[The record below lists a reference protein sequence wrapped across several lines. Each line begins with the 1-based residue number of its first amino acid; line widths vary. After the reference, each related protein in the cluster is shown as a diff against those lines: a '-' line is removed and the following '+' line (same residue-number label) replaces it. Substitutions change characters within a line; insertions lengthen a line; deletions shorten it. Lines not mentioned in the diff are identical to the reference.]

1 MRNER
6 YRKNAI
12 SVRERHNERKN
23 EVYSNPDVLL
33 EYSHNNV
40 TFKACEAA
48 TYAQQFDRMVEEGV
62 ISTRGLKPDAYVFD
76 ELVFDVNGRWLLE
89 STPIMDFRKSEENT
103 MQVMIWTEL
112 KKLRRSR
119 MLLVALFGLCMV
131 LVIVTA
137 QGFFAG
143 GNEAYGMEPEWYL
156 TGVQSLGTL
165 YALPGIIALFGSY
178 IICRES
184 QEDVLK
190 SLLLIPVN
198 MGKMV
203 VAKVMVI
210 LVFSV
215 GTYLVLFLA
224 AFAVEMAFHAQVL
237 TAAIFL
243 HYLKIYL
250 VDGICVFF
258 AVLPIICFITEK
270 KLDYWLSLLAAE
282 VYSFITIFVG
292 NLGTI
297 SKLYPL
303 VAAFTLSGYY
313 ESTPAEILLSVISM
327 ALCGTISGILIY
339 RLSKRDALQ

>member
-1 MRNER
+1 
-6 YRKNAI
+6 
-12 SVRERHNERKN
+12 
-23 EVYSNPDVLL
+23 
-33 EYSHNNV
+33 
-40 TFKACEAA
+40 
-48 TYAQQFDRMVEEGV
+48 
-62 ISTRGLKPDAYVFD
+62 
-76 ELVFDVNGRWLLE
+76 
-89 STPIMDFRKSEENT
+89 

-215 GTYLVLFLA
+215 GTYFVLFLA
-224 AFAVEMAFHAQVL
+224 LSQNLFGGWNLRFLRSVAYYLLHYRKKAGLLAQPSGSGSLLLYHDLCGKPGNHIQTVSAGGCVHAFRVLRIHPGGNPAQCDFDGVVRYDIRHPDLSAEQKGRFAVKLWHQVL
-237 TAAIFL
+237 SEA
-243 HYLKIYL
+243 
-250 VDGICVFF
+250 
-258 AVLPIICFITEK
+258 
-270 KLDYWLSLLAAE
+270 
-282 VYSFITIFVG
+282 
-292 NLGTI
+292 
-297 SKLYPL
+297 
-303 VAAFTLSGYY
+303 
-313 ESTPAEILLSVISM
+313 
-327 ALCGTISGILIY
+327 
-339 RLSKRDALQ
+339 

>member
-1 MRNER
+1 
-6 YRKNAI
+6 
-12 SVRERHNERKN
+12 
-23 EVYSNPDVLL
+23 
-33 EYSHNNV
+33 
-40 TFKACEAA
+40 
-48 TYAQQFDRMVEEGV
+48 
-62 ISTRGLKPDAYVFD
+62 
-76 ELVFDVNGRWLLE
+76 
-89 STPIMDFRKSEENT
+89 

-203 VAKVMVI
+203 VAKEE
-210 LVFSV
+210 
-215 GTYLVLFLA
+215 A
-224 AFAVEMAFHAQVL
+224 ARIIERANKEAELEKQKAADDVKQQIVAVSAMIA
-237 TAAIFL
+237 
-243 HYLKIYL
+243 
-250 VDGICVFF
+250 
-258 AVLPIICFITEK
+258 
-270 KLDYWLSLLAAE
+270 
-282 VYSFITIFVG
+282 
-292 NLGTI
+292 
-297 SKLYPL
+297 SKLI
-303 VAAFTLSGYY
+303 AKSIDESESNAIIEQTLNEMG
-313 ESTPAEILLSVISM
+313 ENTW
-327 ALCGTISGILIY
+327 
-339 RLSKRDALQ
+339 RN

>member
-1 MRNER
+1 
-6 YRKNAI
+6 
-12 SVRERHNERKN
+12 
-23 EVYSNPDVLL
+23 
-33 EYSHNNV
+33 
-40 TFKACEAA
+40 
-48 TYAQQFDRMVEEGV
+48 
-62 ISTRGLKPDAYVFD
+62 
-76 ELVFDVNGRWLLE
+76 
-89 STPIMDFRKSEENT
+89 

-156 TGVQSLGTL
+156 TGVQSLGTM

-210 LVFSV
+210 LVFSG
-215 GTYLVLFLA
+215 GTYLLLFLA

-237 TAAIFL
+237 QQR
-243 HYLKIYL
+243 
-250 VDGICVFF
+250 FF
-258 AVLPIICFITEK
+258 
-270 KLDYWLSLLAAE
+270 
-282 VYSFITIFVG
+282 
-292 NLGTI
+292 GTI
-297 SKLYPL
+297 SKSIWWMEF
-303 VAAFTLSGYY
+303 AFS
-313 ESTPAEILLSVISM
+313 SPCCLLSASLPKRSLITGS
-327 ALCGTISGILIY
+327 AFWQRKFARSSRSSWETWEPYPNCIRWWLRSRFPGITNPP
-339 RLSKRDALQ
+339 RRKSCSV

>member
-1 MRNER
+1 
-6 YRKNAI
+6 
-12 SVRERHNERKN
+12 
-23 EVYSNPDVLL
+23 
-33 EYSHNNV
+33 
-40 TFKACEAA
+40 
-48 TYAQQFDRMVEEGV
+48 
-62 ISTRGLKPDAYVFD
+62 
-76 ELVFDVNGRWLLE
+76 
-89 STPIMDFRKSEENT
+89 

-156 TGVQSLGTL
+156 TGVQSLGTM

-190 SLLLIPVN
+190 SLLLIPV
-198 MGKMV
+198 KM
-203 VAKVMVI
+203 
-210 LVFSV
+210 
-215 GTYLVLFLA
+215 
-224 AFAVEMAFHAQVL
+224 
-237 TAAIFL
+237 
-243 HYLKIYL
+243 
-250 VDGICVFF
+250 
-258 AVLPIICFITEK
+258 
-270 KLDYWLSLLAAE
+270 DYWLSLLAAE

-297 SKLYPL
+297 SKLYPV

>member
-1 MRNER
+1 
-6 YRKNAI
+6 
-12 SVRERHNERKN
+12 
-23 EVYSNPDVLL
+23 
-33 EYSHNNV
+33 
-40 TFKACEAA
+40 
-48 TYAQQFDRMVEEGV
+48 
-62 ISTRGLKPDAYVFD
+62 
-76 ELVFDVNGRWLLE
+76 
-89 STPIMDFRKSEENT
+89 

-156 TGVQSLGTL
+156 TGVQSLGTM

-215 GTYLVLFLA
+215 GTYGSDFLA
-224 AFAVEMAFHAQVL
+224 LSQNRFGGWNLRFLRSVAYYLLHYRKKAGLLAQPSGSGSLLLYHDLCGKPGNHIQTVSAGGCVHAFRVLRIHPGGNPAQCDFDGVVRYDIRHPDLSAEQKGRFAVKLWHQVL
-237 TAAIFL
+237 SEA
-243 HYLKIYL
+243 
-250 VDGICVFF
+250 
-258 AVLPIICFITEK
+258 
-270 KLDYWLSLLAAE
+270 
-282 VYSFITIFVG
+282 
-292 NLGTI
+292 
-297 SKLYPL
+297 
-303 VAAFTLSGYY
+303 
-313 ESTPAEILLSVISM
+313 
-327 ALCGTISGILIY
+327 
-339 RLSKRDALQ
+339 

>member
-1 MRNER
+1 
-6 YRKNAI
+6 
-12 SVRERHNERKN
+12 
-23 EVYSNPDVLL
+23 
-33 EYSHNNV
+33 
-40 TFKACEAA
+40 
-48 TYAQQFDRMVEEGV
+48 
-62 ISTRGLKPDAYVFD
+62 
-76 ELVFDVNGRWLLE
+76 
-89 STPIMDFRKSEENT
+89 

-156 TGVQSLGTL
+156 TGVQSLGTM

-237 TAAIFL
+237 TAAIFW

-282 VYSFITIFVG
+282 VYSFITIFVE
-292 NLGTI
+292 TWEP
-297 SKLYPL
+297 YPNCIRWWL
-303 VAAFTLSGYY
+303 RSRFPGIMNPPRRKSC
-313 ESTPAEILLSVISM
+313 SV
-327 ALCGTISGILIY
+327 
-339 RLSKRDALQ
+339 

>member
-1 MRNER
+1 
-6 YRKNAI
+6 
-12 SVRERHNERKN
+12 
-23 EVYSNPDVLL
+23 
-33 EYSHNNV
+33 
-40 TFKACEAA
+40 
-48 TYAQQFDRMVEEGV
+48 
-62 ISTRGLKPDAYVFD
+62 
-76 ELVFDVNGRWLLE
+76 
-89 STPIMDFRKSEENT
+89 

-156 TGVQSLGTL
+156 TGVQSLGTM

-215 GTYLVLFLA
+215 GTYLLLFLA

-237 TAAIFL
+237 TAAIF
-243 HYLKIYL
+243 
-250 VDGICVFF
+250 
-258 AVLPIICFITEK
+258 
-270 KLDYWLSLLAAE
+270 
-282 VYSFITIFVG
+282 
-292 NLGTI
+292 GTI
-297 SKLYPL
+297 SKSIWWMEF
-303 VAAFTLSGYY
+303 AFS
-313 ESTPAEILLSVISM
+313 SPCCLLSASLPKRSLITGS
-327 ALCGTISGILIY
+327 AFWQRKFTRSSRSSWETWEPYPNCIRWWLRSRFPGIMNPP
-339 RLSKRDALQ
+339 RRKSCSV

>member
-1 MRNER
+1 
-6 YRKNAI
+6 
-12 SVRERHNERKN
+12 
-23 EVYSNPDVLL
+23 
-33 EYSHNNV
+33 
-40 TFKACEAA
+40 
-48 TYAQQFDRMVEEGV
+48 
-62 ISTRGLKPDAYVFD
+62 
-76 ELVFDVNGRWLLE
+76 
-89 STPIMDFRKSEENT
+89 

-143 GNEAYGMEPEWYL
+143 GDEAYGMEPEWYL
-156 TGVQSLGTL
+156 TGVQSLGTM
-165 YALPGIIALFGSY
+165 YALPSIIALFGSY

-215 GTYLVLFLA
+215 GTYFVLFLA
-224 AFAVEMAFHAQVL
+224 AFAVD
-237 TAAIFL
+237 
-243 HYLKIYL
+243 LKIYL

-327 ALCGTISGILIY
+327 VLCGMISGILIY

>member
-1 MRNER
+1 
-6 YRKNAI
+6 
-12 SVRERHNERKN
+12 
-23 EVYSNPDVLL
+23 
-33 EYSHNNV
+33 
-40 TFKACEAA
+40 
-48 TYAQQFDRMVEEGV
+48 
-62 ISTRGLKPDAYVFD
+62 
-76 ELVFDVNGRWLLE
+76 
-89 STPIMDFRKSEENT
+89 

-156 TGVQSLGTL
+156 TGVQSLGTM

-215 GTYLVLFLA
+215 GTYFVLFLA

-237 TAAIFL
+237 TAAIFW
-243 HYLKIYL
+243 HYLKNLFGGWNLRFLRSVAYYL
-250 VDGICVFF
+250 LHYRKKAGLLAQPSGSGSLLPYHDLCGKPGNHIQTVSAGGCVHAFRVLRIHPGGNPAQCDFDGVVRYDIRHPDLSAEQKGRF
-258 AVLPIICFITEK
+258 AV
-270 KLDYWLSLLAAE
+270 KLWHQVLSEA
-282 VYSFITIFVG
+282 
-292 NLGTI
+292 
-297 SKLYPL
+297 
-303 VAAFTLSGYY
+303 
-313 ESTPAEILLSVISM
+313 
-327 ALCGTISGILIY
+327 
-339 RLSKRDALQ
+339 

>member
-1 MRNER
+1 
-6 YRKNAI
+6 
-12 SVRERHNERKN
+12 
-23 EVYSNPDVLL
+23 
-33 EYSHNNV
+33 
-40 TFKACEAA
+40 
-48 TYAQQFDRMVEEGV
+48 
-62 ISTRGLKPDAYVFD
+62 
-76 ELVFDVNGRWLLE
+76 
-89 STPIMDFRKSEENT
+89 

-143 GNEAYGMEPEWYL
+143 GDEAYGMEPEWYL
-156 TGVQSLGTL
+156 TGVQSLGTM

-215 GTYLVLFLA
+215 GTYLVLWQPLLWKWLFMPRSLR
-224 AFAVEMAFHAQVL
+224 QR
-237 TAAIFL
+237 
-243 HYLKIYL
+243 
-250 VDGICVFF
+250 FF
-258 AVLPIICFITEK
+258 
-270 KLDYWLSLLAAE
+270 
-282 VYSFITIFVG
+282 
-292 NLGTI
+292 GTI
-297 SKLYPL
+297 SKSIWWMEFAFSLQCCPL
-303 VAAFTLSGYY
+303 SA
-313 ESTPAEILLSVISM
+313 
-327 ALCGTISGILIY
+327 
-339 RLSKRDALQ
+339 

>member
-1 MRNER
+1 
-6 YRKNAI
+6 
-12 SVRERHNERKN
+12 
-23 EVYSNPDVLL
+23 
-33 EYSHNNV
+33 
-40 TFKACEAA
+40 
-48 TYAQQFDRMVEEGV
+48 
-62 ISTRGLKPDAYVFD
+62 
-76 ELVFDVNGRWLLE
+76 
-89 STPIMDFRKSEENT
+89 

-243 HYLKIYL
+243 HYLSGGWNLRFLRSAAHYL
-250 VDGICVFF
+250 LHYRKEAGLLAQPSGSGSLLVHHDLRGKPGNHIQTVSAGGCVHAFRVLRIHPGGNLAQCDFDGVVRYDIRHPDLSAEQKGRF
-258 AVLPIICFITEK
+258 AV
-270 KLDYWLSLLAAE
+270 KLWHQVLSEA
-282 VYSFITIFVG
+282 
-292 NLGTI
+292 
-297 SKLYPL
+297 
-303 VAAFTLSGYY
+303 
-313 ESTPAEILLSVISM
+313 
-327 ALCGTISGILIY
+327 
-339 RLSKRDALQ
+339 

>member
-1 MRNER
+1 MCN
-6 YRKNAI
+6 YSKG
-12 SVRERHNERKN
+12 
-23 EVYSNPDVLL
+23 VYND
-33 EYSHNNV
+33 
-40 TFKACEAA
+40 
-48 TYAQQFDRMVEEGV
+48 
-62 ISTRGLKPDAYVFD
+62 
-76 ELVFDVNGRWLLE
+76 
-89 STPIMDFRKSEENT
+89 
-103 MQVMIWTEL
+103 
-112 KKLRRSR
+112 
-119 MLLVALFGLCMV
+119 
-131 LVIVTA
+131 
-137 QGFFAG
+137 
-143 GNEAYGMEPEWYL
+143 GMERGRN
-156 TGVQSLGTL
+156 TG
-165 YALPGIIALFGSY
+165 IAGAADILKRMGMDAGK
-178 IICRES
+178 IVE
-184 QEDVLK
+184 QLK

-215 GTYLVLFLA
+215 GTYFVLFLA

-237 TAAIFL
+237 TAAIFW

>member
-1 MRNER
+1 
-6 YRKNAI
+6 
-12 SVRERHNERKN
+12 
-23 EVYSNPDVLL
+23 
-33 EYSHNNV
+33 
-40 TFKACEAA
+40 
-48 TYAQQFDRMVEEGV
+48 
-62 ISTRGLKPDAYVFD
+62 
-76 ELVFDVNGRWLLE
+76 
-89 STPIMDFRKSEENT
+89 

-156 TGVQSLGTL
+156 TGVQSLGTM

-215 GTYLVLFLA
+215 GT
-224 AFAVEMAFHAQVL
+224 
-237 TAAIFL
+237 
-243 HYLKIYL
+243 
-250 VDGICVFF
+250 
-258 AVLPIICFITEK
+258 
-270 KLDYWLSLLAAE
+270 
-282 VYSFITIFVG
+282 
-292 NLGTI
+292 I
-297 SKLYPL
+297 SKLYPV

>member
-1 MRNER
+1 
-6 YRKNAI
+6 
-12 SVRERHNERKN
+12 
-23 EVYSNPDVLL
+23 
-33 EYSHNNV
+33 
-40 TFKACEAA
+40 
-48 TYAQQFDRMVEEGV
+48 
-62 ISTRGLKPDAYVFD
+62 
-76 ELVFDVNGRWLLE
+76 
-89 STPIMDFRKSEENT
+89 

-156 TGVQSLGTL
+156 TGVQSLGTM

-215 GTYLVLFLA
+215 GTYFVLFLA

-237 TAAIFL
+237 TAAIF
-243 HYLKIYL
+243 
-250 VDGICVFF
+250 
-258 AVLPIICFITEK
+258 
-270 KLDYWLSLLAAE
+270 
-282 VYSFITIFVG
+282 
-292 NLGTI
+292 GTI
-297 SKLYPL
+297 SKSIWWMEF
-303 VAAFTLSGYY
+303 AFS
-313 ESTPAEILLSVISM
+313 SQCCLLSASLPKKSWITGS
-327 ALCGTISGILIY
+327 AFWQRKFTPLSRSLWETWEPYPNCIRWWLRSRFPGITNPP
-339 RLSKRDALQ
+339 RRKSCSV

>member
-1 MRNER
+1 M
-6 YRKNAI
+6 K
-12 SVRERHNERKN
+12 
-23 EVYSNPDVLL
+23 
-33 EYSHNNV
+33 
-40 TFKACEAA
+40 
-48 TYAQQFDRMVEEGV
+48 
-62 ISTRGLKPDAYVFD
+62 
-76 ELVFDVNGRWLLE
+76 
-89 STPIMDFRKSEENT
+89 
-103 MQVMIWTEL
+103 
-112 KKLRRSR
+112 
-119 MLLVALFGLCMV
+119 
-131 LVIVTA
+131 
-137 QGFFAG
+137 
-143 GNEAYGMEPEWYL
+143 AYGMEPEWYL
-156 TGVQSLGTL
+156 TGVQSLGTM

-215 GTYLVLFLA
+215 GTYLLLFLA

-237 TAAIFL
+237 TAEIFWL
-243 HYLKIYL
+243 YLKIYL

-292 NLGTI
+292 NLEP
-297 SKLYPL
+297 YPNCIRWWL
-303 VAAFTLSGYY
+303 RSRFPVY

>member
-1 MRNER
+1 
-6 YRKNAI
+6 
-12 SVRERHNERKN
+12 
-23 EVYSNPDVLL
+23 
-33 EYSHNNV
+33 
-40 TFKACEAA
+40 
-48 TYAQQFDRMVEEGV
+48 
-62 ISTRGLKPDAYVFD
+62 
-76 ELVFDVNGRWLLE
+76 
-89 STPIMDFRKSEENT
+89 
-103 MQVMIWTEL
+103 
-112 KKLRRSR
+112 
-119 MLLVALFGLCMV
+119 
-131 LVIVTA
+131 
-137 QGFFAG
+137 
-143 GNEAYGMEPEWYL
+143 
-156 TGVQSLGTL
+156 
-165 YALPGIIALFGSY
+165 
-178 IICRES
+178 
-184 QEDVLK
+184 
-190 SLLLIPVN
+190 

-215 GTYLVLFLA
+215 GTYFVLFLA

-237 TAAIFL
+237 TAAIFW

>member
-1 MRNER
+1 
-6 YRKNAI
+6 
-12 SVRERHNERKN
+12 
-23 EVYSNPDVLL
+23 
-33 EYSHNNV
+33 
-40 TFKACEAA
+40 
-48 TYAQQFDRMVEEGV
+48 
-62 ISTRGLKPDAYVFD
+62 
-76 ELVFDVNGRWLLE
+76 
-89 STPIMDFRKSEENT
+89 

-156 TGVQSLGTL
+156 TGVQSLGTM

-224 AFAVEMAFHAQVL
+224 AFAVEMAGPYGSD
-237 TAAIFL
+237 FL
-243 HYLKIYL
+243 ALSQNLSGGWNLRFLRSVAHYLFHYRKEAGL
-250 VDGICVFF
+250 LAQPFGSG
-258 AVLPIICFITEK
+258 
-270 KLDYWLSLLAAE
+270 SLL
-282 VYSFITIFVG
+282 VHHDLRGKPG
-292 NLGTI
+292 NHIQTVSGG
-297 SKLYPL
+297 SC
-303 VAAFTLSGYY
+303 VHAFRVL
-313 ESTPAEILLSVISM
+313 
-327 ALCGTISGILIY
+327 
-339 RLSKRDALQ
+339 

>member
-1 MRNER
+1 
-6 YRKNAI
+6 
-12 SVRERHNERKN
+12 
-23 EVYSNPDVLL
+23 
-33 EYSHNNV
+33 
-40 TFKACEAA
+40 
-48 TYAQQFDRMVEEGV
+48 
-62 ISTRGLKPDAYVFD
+62 
-76 ELVFDVNGRWLLE
+76 
-89 STPIMDFRKSEENT
+89 

-156 TGVQSLGTL
+156 TGVQSLGTM

-210 LVFSV
+210 LVFSA

-237 TAAIFL
+237 TAAIFW
-243 HYLKIYL
+243 HYLKKGL
-250 VDGICVFF
+250 CHR
-258 AVLPIICFITEK
+258 FI
-270 KLDYWLSLLAAE
+270 LWH
-282 VYSFITIFVG
+282 
-292 NLGTI
+292 
-297 SKLYPL
+297 
-303 VAAFTLSGYY
+303 
-313 ESTPAEILLSVISM
+313 
-327 ALCGTISGILIY
+327 
-339 RLSKRDALQ
+339 RL

>member
-1 MRNER
+1 MAWNRN
-6 YRKNAI
+6 
-12 SVRERHNERKN
+12 
-23 EVYSNPDVLL
+23 
-33 EYSHNNV
+33 
-40 TFKACEAA
+40 
-48 TYAQQFDRMVEEGV
+48 
-62 ISTRGLKPDAYVFD
+62 
-76 ELVFDVNGRWLLE
+76 
-89 STPIMDFRKSEENT
+89 
-103 MQVMIWTEL
+103 
-112 KKLRRSR
+112 
-119 MLLVALFGLCMV
+119 
-131 LVIVTA
+131 
-137 QGFFAG
+137 
-143 GNEAYGMEPEWYL
+143 
-156 TGVQSLGTL
+156 
-165 YALPGIIALFGSY
+165 ALPGIIALFGSY

-282 VYSFITIFVG
+282 VYSFITIF
-292 NLGTI
+292 
-297 SKLYPL
+297 
-303 VAAFTLSGYY
+303 GYY

-327 ALCGTISGILIY
+327 ALCGMISGILIY

>member
-1 MRNER
+1 
-6 YRKNAI
+6 
-12 SVRERHNERKN
+12 
-23 EVYSNPDVLL
+23 
-33 EYSHNNV
+33 
-40 TFKACEAA
+40 
-48 TYAQQFDRMVEEGV
+48 
-62 ISTRGLKPDAYVFD
+62 
-76 ELVFDVNGRWLLE
+76 
-89 STPIMDFRKSEENT
+89 

-156 TGVQSLGTL
+156 TGVQSLGTM

-215 GTYLVLFLA
+215 GTYFMLFLA

-237 TAAIFL
+237 TAAIFW

-270 KLDYWLSLLAAE
+270 SWITGSAFWQRKFTPLSRSLWETWEPYPNCIRWWLRSR
-282 VYSFITIFVG
+282 FPGIT
-292 NLGTI
+292 NPPRRK
-297 SKLYPL
+297 SC
-303 VAAFTLSGYY
+303 
-313 ESTPAEILLSVISM
+313 SV
-327 ALCGTISGILIY
+327 
-339 RLSKRDALQ
+339 

>member
-1 MRNER
+1 
-6 YRKNAI
+6 
-12 SVRERHNERKN
+12 
-23 EVYSNPDVLL
+23 
-33 EYSHNNV
+33 
-40 TFKACEAA
+40 
-48 TYAQQFDRMVEEGV
+48 
-62 ISTRGLKPDAYVFD
+62 
-76 ELVFDVNGRWLLE
+76 
-89 STPIMDFRKSEENT
+89 

-156 TGVQSLGTL
+156 TGVQSLGTM
-165 YALPGIIALFGSY
+165 YALPGIIAL
-178 IICRES
+178 
-184 QEDVLK
+184 EDVLK

-215 GTYLVLFLA
+215 GTYFVLFLA

-237 TAAIFL
+237 TAAIFW